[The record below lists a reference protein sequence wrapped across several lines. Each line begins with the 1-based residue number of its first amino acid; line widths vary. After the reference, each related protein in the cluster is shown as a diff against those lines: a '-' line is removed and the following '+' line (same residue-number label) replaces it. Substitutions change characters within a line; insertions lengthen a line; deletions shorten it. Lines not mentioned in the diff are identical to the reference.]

1 MGAGGL
7 RLPFRLASV
16 SETPGYQAIML
27 NRILAS
33 VLVVSL
39 LACSDSNNNPPPPA
53 PAPEPEP
60 TFELNAEIRRTEYG
74 IPHVVADDW
83 QSLGYGFGYAYAQDN
98 YCVTMREIVYAS
110 GRSSELFGEAAGNT
124 DSDFL
129 FRYLNGTDEEFEE
142 RFVSQLPQFTR
153 DLTQGFA
160 RGMNRYFRETGAENL
175 PEGDFG
181 CRDADWLYEITEID
195 LFKHMGREALRGS
208 SDNGTFRSALLA
220 VEGPEGEG
228 ATGGLTDEQ
237 LNALSAGAA
246 AAAQGLRRFDRGS
259 NGLAVGS
266 DSSQTGAGLLLGNPH
281 QPWFGAGAWYQAH
294 LTLPGEYDVAGAA
307 LHGFPFI
314 GIGFNKDV
322 AWTHTVSL
330 ANRFSLYQLKLNP
343 DNPLEYEYDGE
354 MRDIVPVEVSIQ
366 VKLADDS
373 LEERTFTFY
382 ESHFGPV
389 VNLRGVSEFLDG
401 WPMFDGTV
409 LAFRDAN
416 LLTGVRG
423 IEQWINK
430 GKATDIG
437 GYVDALA
444 TIGNP
449 VFHEIAA
456 DRSGEAFYG
465 EISAIPFITQEQ
477 LDTCINGIIG
487 PLLADATTN
496 VIISLDGS
504 TSACEWGEDPEA
516 PEGTN
521 LYGASQLPQLRTTDY
536 VGNSNN
542 SYWLSNVDQPLEG
555 FPTIMGPVGH
565 EGQQQFLRTR
575 IGHLMVQE
583 RKAATDGLSDT
594 PLFDLETLKGLMYA
608 NRVFGAEVALDDMLQ
623 FCDESAPE
631 SVAPACGALA
641 AWDRRVDLDSQAG
654 AAVFTEVWR
663 GLRSRLGTGFQN
675 VISNTT
681 FWTVDYDP
689 ADPLNTPSGIDLSRA
704 SNLDLLGQVFQE
716 AQDRLE
722 NAGVALDA
730 DWGQI
735 QYLQRGNENV
745 PIHGGA
751 GTMGVYGAIGVGLS
765 EGGYVNPRSGNSY
778 IQAVTWDESDC
789 PVADVILVPS
799 QSTDPASP
807 HFADQTKL
815 YSDKAWVR
823 FPFCEEDVSSA
834 QIGDTLLLQE

>member
-1 MGAGGL
+1 ML
-7 RLPFRLASV
+7 IRSLA
-16 SETPGYQAIML
+16 
-27 NRILAS
+27 
-33 VLVVSL
+33 VLSTAL
-39 LACSDSNNNPPPPA
+39 LLSCSDSNNAPPPPA

-60 TFELNAEIRRTEYG
+60 TFELDAEIRRTEYG
-74 IPHVVADDW
+74 IPHVVAEDW
-83 QSLGYGFGYAYAQDN
+83 KSLGYGFGYAYAQDN
-98 YCVTMREIVYAS
+98 YCVTMREIVFAS
-110 GRSSELFGEAAGNT
+110 GRSAELFGEAQGNT

-129 FRYLNGTDEEFEE
+129 FRYLNGDDADFEE

-153 DLTQGFA
+153 DLAEGFA
-160 RGMNRYFRETGAENL
+160 RGMNRYFEETGVENL
-175 PEGDFG
+175 PEGNFG
-181 CRDADWLYEITEID
+181 CRDAGWLYEITEID
-195 LFKHMGREALRGS
+195 LFKHMRREALRGS
-208 SDNGTFRSALLA
+208 SDNGTFRNALFA
-220 VEGPEGEG
+220 VEGPGVEG
-228 ATGGLTDEQ
+228 ATGGFSEGQ
-237 LNALSAGAA
+237 LNAMAQGAA
-246 AAAQGLRRFDRGS
+246 AAAQGLRTFDQGS
-259 NGLAVGS
+259 NALAVGS
-266 DSSQTGAGLLLGNPH
+266 DSSQTGSGLLLGNPH
-281 QPWFGAGAWYQAH
+281 QPWFGAGAWYQVH

-343 DNPLEYEYDGE
+343 DNPLQYEYDDE
-354 MRDIVPVEVSIQ
+354 IRDIVPVEVTIQ
-366 VKLADDS
+366 VKLEDGS

-389 VNLRGVSEFLDG
+389 VNLRGVSTLLDG

-416 LLTGVRG
+416 ILTGIRG

-430 GKATDIG
+430 GKATDLD
-437 GYVDALA
+437 GYVEALS

-456 DRSGEAFYG
+456 DRGGEVFYG
-465 EISAIPFITQEQ
+465 ELSAVPFITQDQ
-477 LDTCINGIIG
+477 LDTCINSVIG
-487 PLLADATTN
+487 QVLADATTN

-516 PEGTN
+516 PEGSN
-521 LYGASQLPQLRTTDY
+521 LYGASQLPQLRTRDY

-583 RKAATDGLSDT
+583 RKAATDGLSET
-594 PLFDLETLKGLMYA
+594 PMFDLETLKGLMYA
-608 NRVFGAEVALDDMLQ
+608 NRVYGAEVALADVLQ
-623 FCDESAPE
+623 YCEEFAEE
-631 SVAPACGALA
+631 TVAPACDALA
-641 AWDRRVDLDSQAG
+641 NWDTRVNLDSQAG
-654 AAVFTEVWR
+654 AAVFTELWR
-663 GLRSRLGTGFQN
+663 GLRSSLGTGFQN
-675 VISNTT
+675 VIANAN
-681 FWTVDYDP
+681 FWTVDYNP
-689 ADPLNTPSGIDLSRA
+689 EDPLNTPSGIDLSRQA
-704 SNLDLLGQVFQE
+704 NRDLLGNVLME
-716 AQDRLE
+716 AQDRLA

-730 DWGQI
+730 VWSEI
-735 QYLQRGNENV
+735 QYLERGNENV

-778 IQAVTWDESDC
+778 IQAVTWDESEC
-789 PVADVILVPS
+789 PIADVILVPS
-799 QSTDPASP
+799 QSTDPESP

-815 YSDKAWVR
+815 YADKSWVR
-823 FPFCEEDVSSA
+823 FPFCEEDISAA
-834 QIGDTLLLQE
+834 QIGETLLLQE